1 MIKFN
6 FKSIKENL
14 KRNWKLKLIAL
25 LLAVLFWYYV
35 TSISTEVML

>member
-6 FKSIKENL
+6 LNTIKESL

-25 LLAVLFWYYV
+25 LLAVLFWFYV